1 MKNKIIAILV
11 IISLLLTGLCTVQ
24 FIQNN
29 NLDHRYQIAV
39 QNNSAYEYQ
48 LKEEQD
54 KNIAF
59 QFTVD

>member
-1 MKNKIIAILV
+1 MKNKIIAVLGV
-11 IISLLLTGLCTVQ
+11 ISLLLIGLCTVQ
-24 FIQNN
+24 VIRHD
-29 NLDHRYQIAV
+29 NLDHKYQIAV

-54 KNIAF
+54 RNIAF